1 MYNKGMLPDGTF
13 NNKVVLIT
21 GGGTGL
27 GKSIGEYL
35 VKLGAKI
42 IITSRR
48 QNVIDETAEEF
59 NKISK
64 NSTIAIAGDVRNHED
79 VKNVIETGFKHF
91 KSIDCLINNAA
102 GNFISPTERL
112 TPGAFDAIIDIVLKG
127 STYYTLLLGK
137 KWIKNKIPGTILNIT
152 TTYAFTG
159 SGYVIPSACA
169 KGGLSSMTRSI
180 AAEWAKYKIRC
191 NAIAPG
197 PFPTKG
203 AWDRLVP
210 PGFSKFINMT
220 KRIPLKR
227 MGEHQELS
235 NLAAY
240 LLSDYSSYMTGE
252 IVTLDGGE
260 WTYNAGQ
267 FSFLDKIP
275 KAMWSL
281 IEKTIRKKNKK

>member
-1 MYNKGMLPDGTF
+1 MYNKGMLPERTF

-48 QNVIDETAEEF
+48 QNVIDKTAEEF